1 METLA
6 GDVTESW
13 VAAEI
18 WNSARSGFNTQ
29 DFSLSA
35 CVRGGIPSF
44 FRQKKMDLKS
54 AQNKVIICFQ
64 AEKNPSQNHL
74 KKGVYTPLA

>member
-1 METLA
+1 MSSS
-6 GDVTESW
+6 GNCIMS
-13 VAAEI
+13 
-18 WNSARSGFNTQ
+18 RSDFQTQ

-44 FRQKKMDLKS
+44 FSQKKMDLKS

-64 AEKNPSQNHL
+64 AQKNPSQNHL